1 MASWII
7 IHWFEGGDGVGCL
20 RFESLLIFVQ
30 EVVIFIVVLGALQVY
45 MLMLSDSFLKTIL
58 LY

>member
-7 IHWFEGGDGVGCL
+7 IHWSEGGDGVGCL

-30 EVVIFIVVLGALQVY
+30 EVIFIVVLGALQVY
-45 MLMLSDSFLKTIL
+45 MLMLSDSCLKTIL

>member
-1 MASWII
+1 M
-7 IHWFEGGDGVGCL
+7 GRL
-20 RFESLLIFVQ
+20 RFESLFIFVQ

-45 MLMLSDSFLKTIL
+45 MLMLSDNCLKTIL